1 MLSVDVRRCGA
12 ALAVLRLAV
21 PHVIPQPL
29 ESIDGSCRRSRASPV
44 QRRVG
49 RYDSCIPSP
58 SPLRSL
64 LLRLTAVLFHHLP
77 YRR

>member
-1 MLSVDVRRCGA
+1 MLIVDVRTCSA

-44 QRRVG
+44 QRGVG
-49 RYDSCIPSP
+49 R
-58 SPLRSL
+58 L
-64 LLRLTAVLFHHLP
+64 
-77 YRR
+77 